1 MPCLLRTRAAFA
13 PAQVRLGV
21 DTLLLL
27 LRGHCSRAAA
37 ACAASATSLVDEMLL
52 APLEGRTGR
61 SWPPIAALSAQV
73 SNVV

>member
-1 MPCLLRTRAAFA
+1 MPCLLRTSAAFA

-27 LRGHCSRAAA
+27 RGRCSRAAA
-37 ACAASATSLVDEMLL
+37 ACAASAASLVDEMLL
-52 APLEGRTGR
+52 APLEGRAGR